1 MQLVNEMSSA
11 IGLHIVQEPLLT
23 QHIKELP
30 QTDVDD
36 DYTVACLLMTFI
48 AVAIP
53 ELAQS
58 ENSKFNVKIG
68 GHNNNI
74 HCIAPA
80 VNQIFTVLFTLG
92 GKDDIEE
99 RIREFFSIV
108 SSSLLHLGETVE
120 KRRRSKQRKDLVNLE
135 SIYILLD
142 IIVHESDF
150 LTMDILEKCF
160 PYTLIRKSYYS
171 VHKKEEIVVEE

>member
-1 MQLVNEMSSA
+1 M
-11 IGLHIVQEPLLT
+11 
-23 QHIKELP
+23 
-30 QTDVDD
+30 
-36 DYTVACLLMTFI
+36 
-48 AVAIP
+48 
-53 ELAQS
+53 
-58 ENSKFNVKIG
+58 
-68 GHNNNI
+68 
-74 HCIAPA
+74 
-80 VNQIFTVLFTLG
+80 G

-120 KRRRSKQRKDLVNLE
+120 KRRRSKQKKELVNLE

-160 PYTLIRKSYYS
+160 PYTLIRKSFHV
-171 VHKKEEIVVEE
+171 VHKEQKTKEEKEKKEINLPTKEE